1 MGKAALMP
9 TASEGVSGGYTDTG
23 GRPAPGGPK
32 KKMMRRTLLS
42 LAVSCVIA
50 VPAAAQQ
57 LTMTFNNGL
66 VTVDAAS
73 VPVRTILNEWAKRG
87 GTKIVGGDRV
97 SGAPLTVKLIDVP
110 ESQALEVL
118 LRSVAGYMAAPR
130 STGEGASIYDR
141 ILVMATS
148 STPAPAAASRPPANP
163 NAMPG
168 TQRFVPPQRQPAED
182 EDREEDDPNPP
193 NPPVFTFPGAPGQNG
208 QPGAFISQPQGGG
221 GNGQPMQPMIVN
233 PQGGQTIYPT
243 VPPGYLAPAPF
254 GSSTPGTITQPVVQ
268 PNPTTTVRPPGR
280 QQQ

>member
-1 MGKAALMP
+1 M
-9 TASEGVSGGYTDTG
+9 
-23 GRPAPGGPK
+23 
-32 KKMMRRTLLS
+32 
-42 LAVSCVIA
+42 SCVLA
-50 VPAAAQQ
+50 APAAAQQ

-87 GTKIVGGDRV
+87 GTKVVGVERV

-148 STPAPAAASRPPANP
+148 SAPAPAAAARPPANP

-168 TQRFVPPQRQPAED
+168 TQRFVPPQRQASEDDERAE
-182 EDREEDDPNPP
+182 EDPNPP

-208 QPGAFISQPQGGG
+208 QPGAFQPQVNV
-221 GNGQPMQPMIVN
+221 NGQPMQPMIIN
-233 PQGGQTIYPT
+233 PQGGQPIFNPA
-243 VPPGYLAPAPF
+243 APAGGFPAAAPF
-254 GSSTPGTITQPVVQ
+254 GSSTPGMINQPVVQ
-268 PNPTTTVRPPGR
+268 PGVVRPPGR